1 MNWTGGTLN
10 RHSHAYRYGHGHGNC
25 KGKGNG
31 FGRREGHG
39 YSYGAGGS
47 GLKRRQGQ
55 GQGQR
60 QGQGQKQK
68 GGQAYLQR
76 LHFARLREMKMG
88 RDQERERGRWMH
100 VGEGTGED
108 RREGE
113 GEGGDGSGGEGCS
126 SIAGER
132 LRGFVP
138 EWARAGQK
146 RMGRMVVEG
155 DGISGG
161 GYDEGIDGVDG
172 VESESESKGL
182 DGSVWR
188 RRVGRKTLREY
199 EDDEMAA
206 GLVMGRGVRMG
217 VGEKIGGGTDVKGSD
232 YGSSL
237 EEEDEKEEEEEEEEE
252 DEDSRD
258 DNDGCISKGDE
269 ILDRKRYYLL
279 RCEDWAGLQHC
290 YLNTPCSIG
299 RRSRRRKKGSRKRKS
314 SDGSDSI
321 NNNTETSTH
330 GADKDKVKRRKRK
343 RHEPDESHDN
353 RCSLT
358 QPAHS
363 NSKSKLKY
371 DKRPSLNTH
380 SSTRH
385 IRTRQVQRWPLP
397 PYQVSYRRRGRR
409 SRYMSTEVKSVD
421 GNINDDDISVRIG
434 SDALAS
440 ETSRPYTLA
449 TSRKKEKNEKRQGTT
464 ETEGF
469 DGSRNESDD
478 SRKGDSMNEDSV
490 RYGDDSEVDY
500 DDEQD
505 EEDDGGDNVN
515 FDADADADADDYN
528 EEHDNDDLKEMHA
541 RHIRDSSS
549 SLPAPD
555 SGCDSSPSSGK
566 LNMEHGQMIN
576 QCFGTTEDEM
586 QTLGEEIRQSRGFS
600 SDHTHN
606 QSSIVNSQNFHDRA
620 SITTG
625 NEIAS
630 MTVHRS
636 DGANMDKDCK
646 DNKYISRYDDD
657 DLSDSLAINTEYLG
671 TPVCRLSLVRDLN
684 TTAISRQRH
693 ENYHV
698 KNKWRTFLAKNQA
711 RNRELSFT
719 DKNQTLPKR
728 NRVKPICRQA
738 PDQRALVSELTYH
751 EEDVNQ
757 TAQQPTS
764 IIASDGSL
772 LSERPDGEEETL
784 VSCDVSA
791 INDSLNSNISASL
804 THPFPFDILNGEQTS
819 TKQKHEQE

>member
-10 RHSHAYRYGHGHGNC
+10 RHSYAYRYSHAYRYGHGHGHGRSHGN
-25 KGKGNG
+25 GNG

-47 GLKRRQGQ
+47 GLKRRRGQGQ
-55 GQGQR
+55 GQGQ
-60 QGQGQKQK
+60 GQK

-76 LHFARLREMKMG
+76 LHFARLREVKMEG
-88 RDQERERGRWMH
+88 KRGRERGK
-100 VGEGTGED
+100 GDGLEED
-108 RREGE
+108 GRE
-113 GEGGDGSGGEGCS
+113 GEGGDGGEDGGCS
-126 SIAGER
+126 SFAGER

-155 DGISGG
+155 EDGVSGG

-172 VESESESKGL
+172 VDETYGFEGEGENRIY
-182 DGSVWR
+182 WR
-188 RRVGRKTLREY
+188 RAGRKTLREY
-199 EDDEMAA
+199 EDDEIVA
-206 GLVMGRGVRMG
+206 GLVMGKGVR
-217 VGEKIGGGTDVKGSD
+217 VGERIGGGTDVKGSD

-237 EEEDEKEEEEEEEEE
+237 EEEDEKEEEEEE
-252 DEDSRD
+252 DSSGA
-258 DNDGCISKGDE
+258 DNDGCISKEDE
-269 ILDRKRYYLL
+269 ILDRKRHYLL

-314 SDGSDSI
+314 SDESDSI
-321 NNNTETSTH
+321 NDNTETSTH
-330 GADKDKVKRRKRK
+330 GADKDKFKRRKRK
-343 RHEPDESHDN
+343 RHEPDESRDN
-353 RCSLT
+353 RYSLT

-363 NSKSKLKY
+363 NSKSKLKNN
-371 DKRPSLNTH
+371 KRPNLNTH

-385 IRTRQVQRWPLP
+385 IRTRRVRRPLP
-397 PYQVSYRRRGRR
+397 PYQMSYRRRGRR

-440 ETSRPYTLA
+440 ETLRPYTLA

-478 SRKGDSMNEDSV
+478 SRKGDSMDEDSV

-505 EEDDGGDNVN
+505 EQDDGGDNVN
-515 FDADADADADDYN
+515 FDADADADDYN
-528 EEHDNDDLKEMHA
+528 EEHDNDDLKDMHA
-541 RHIRDSSS
+541 KCIRESSF

-576 QCFGTTEDEM
+576 QGFGTTEDEM

-636 DGANMDKDCK
+636 DGANMDKDYK
-646 DNKYISRYDDD
+646 DNKYISRYDHD
-657 DLSDSLAINTEYLG
+657 DLSDSLAINTEYLS
-671 TPVCRLSLVRDLN
+671 TPACRLSLVRDLN
-684 TTAISRQRH
+684 TTATSRQRREKHH
-693 ENYHV
+693 E
-698 KNKWRTFLAKNQA
+698 KNKWRTFLAKSQA

-751 EEDVNQ
+751 EEDVDQ
-757 TAQQPTS
+757 TGQQPTS
-764 IIASDGSL
+764 IIAADGSL

-784 VSCDVSA
+784 ASCDVAA
-791 INDSLNSNISASL
+791 INDSLNPNISASL
-804 THPFPFDILNGEQTS
+804 THPFPFDILKGEQTS